1 MKSEGLHEPLIAM
14 ELEHERRLTKE
25 QFEALAS
32 KIRAIVGDKL
42 KGHVDGDT
50 ESFLFKR

>member
-1 MKSEGLHEPLIAM
+1 M

-32 KIRAIVGDKL
+32 AIRAIVGDKL
-42 KGHVDGDT
+42 KGHVDGDS
-50 ESFLFKR
+50 ESFLSKR

>member
-1 MKSEGLHEPLIAM
+1 MKSQTLHESWASM

-32 KIRAIVGDKL
+32 AIRAIVGDKL
-42 KGHVDGDT
+42 KGHVDGDS
-50 ESFLFKR
+50 ESFLSKR